1 MKEIMVELDYSEKW
15 LDKQRELE
23 CSDGFK
29 RPIDG
34 FTVKEISKTGK
45 TVEIQ
50 YFKWEK
56 PEGYDNILCA
66 CDLPEEARKHGY
78 IRISTV
84 SKRVNYVGDSMEIS
98 IAGQRYRIGTFKE
111 VS

>member
-1 MKEIMVELDYSEKW
+1 MKKIMVELDFSEKW

-34 FTVKEISKTGK
+34 FRVEEISKTGK
-45 TVEIQ
+45 TVEVAMFQ
-50 YFKWEK
+50 WKK
-56 PEGYDNILCA
+56 PEGYENFLCA
-66 CDLPEEARKHGY
+66 CDLPVNVRKRGFVWMTTLKK
-78 IRISTV
+78 RI
-84 SKRVNYVGDSMEIS
+84 NYVGDSMEIS